1 MRRIGCIAGVIVLL
15 AALGWA
21 QANGD
26 RLIMKDGTYQVIT
39 KYEIKGDRVRYFSA
53 EREDWEEVP
62 LSAVDWA
69 ATAKWKHDYGAAGN
83 GDQVTT
89 QTSPD
94 GQTQA
99 SPGGEGS
106 DPEAVEAAK
115 IDAEERAARAAE
127 MARIPFVLPGLRLPD
142 ESGVWVLDTYDGRPE
157 LAHIMQA
164 NGDLNRE
171 YEHSVQPYQVGSKA
185 GSRELVRIDGYSAPV
200 ELHVNQPVFYVSLNI
215 PMEHPKFANKDDS
228 GPAELGHP
236 LTVDTRGASSVPDDK
251 HAFSSPNSRYVVVAL
266 TVGRN
271 LRAATAQA
279 IDGILRGEH
288 SVELT
293 ETTKEILPG
302 GRWMMVTPKGTLM
315 MGQYALV
322 EVLSPRDVNLD
333 VWAFGVNPIAPENKG
348 TVGAVEQR

>member
-1 MRRIGCIAGVIVLL
+1 MVLV

-26 RLIMKDGTYQVIT
+26 RLILKDGTYQVIT

-62 LSAVDWA
+62 VSEVDWA

-83 GDQVTT
+83 ADQVTP

-94 GQTQA
+94 GQTQTNT
-99 SPGGEGS
+99 SGQGS
-106 DPEAVEAAK
+106 DPEQVEAAK

-142 ESGVWVLDTYDGRPE
+142 ESGVWVLDTFDGRPE

-171 YEHSVQPYQVGSKA
+171 YEHSVQPYEVGSKA
-185 GSRELVRIDGYSAPV
+185 GARELVRVNGYSAPV

-215 PMEHPKFANKDDS
+215 PMEHPNFANAGNDDN

-251 HAFSSPNSRYVVVAL
+251 HAFSSPDSRYVVVSL
-266 TVGRN
+266 TVGKN
-271 LRAATAQA
+271 LRSATAQA
-279 IDGILRGEH
+279 MDGILRGEH

-302 GRWMMVTPKGTLM
+302 GRWMKVTPRGTLLI
-315 MGQYALV
+315 GQYALV
-322 EVLSPRDVNLD
+322 EVLSPRNVNLD
-333 VWAFGVNPIAPENKG
+333 VWAFGVDPRAPENKG